1 MMELG
6 TIVFYQHRDVFDEIL
21 LHMKAKEQAL
31 SLDDKTFEEHYTYSR
46 QALFH
51 ILYQSNGLWGFV
63 CHEIKRRDGSIGY
76 KILNK
81 DNSITEIN
89 KCDIYFA
96 LKMDDFTYTHWTEM
110 KDKRNIKTSSQGTP
124 ITKKPSDSS
133 IKKAKM
139 VTKAYLGKQR
149 MLYQIVSLEEGNPYY
164 SNSHPFN
171 SQWNDYDPYRPSE
184 NPFSQLYEVHLDK
197 YPTPY
202 SPQTVPTVPYF
213 TKPQESDPQQW
224 ALETERH
231 YFGSRPIISVIISSR
246 PHLVSCKK
254 WIVPLSRLSRMF
266 VNFPQ
271 GFPDLFRMER
281 V

>member
-171 SQWNDYDPYRPSE
+171 SQWNDYDPYKPSE
-184 NPFSQLYEVHLDK
+184 NPFSQYMKSTWH
-197 YPTPY
+197 YPTPN
-202 SPQTVPTVPYF
+202 SPQPYQRPIF
-213 TKPQESDPQQW
+213 TKPQESPSTME
-224 ALETERH
+224 LETEQH
-231 YFGSRPIISVIISSR
+231 YFPCRPISSVIISSP
-246 PHLVSCKK
+246 PHLVSCMK
-254 WIVPLSRLSRMF
+254 WIVPPTTYECLLISLKDCPS
-266 VNFPQ
+266 PSH
-271 GFPDLFRMER
+271 ER
-281 V
+281 F